1 MIELTNAIAIIKH
14 VSLRAEKHGPEDVPA
29 CDLRIETD
37 RSNDILAFFGS
48 QLLDSLYWCSP
59 TSADDFAQDELDGI
73 EPLSA
78 KPNLRNPN
86 LAGPLGIDYEGA
98 GYTLRIE
105 WGIDASTGISI
116 YDAKIN
122 AVTIDPHEGGSVT
135 LKFRAQFG
143 VDEKL
148 AGRLGVMIGREITL
162 SLEPPAAG
170 ERRMAA

>member
-1 MIELTNAIAIIKH
+1 MIELTNAVCIIKS
-14 VSLRAEKHGPEDVPA
+14 VNLRAEKHGPEEVPA
-29 CDLRIETD
+29 CDLKIETGQ
-37 RSNDILAFFGS
+37 SNDILACLGS
-48 QLLDSLYWCSP
+48 QLLYSLYWCAP
-59 TSADDFAQDELDGI
+59 TSDDFTQGELDGV
-73 EPLSA
+73 EPITLF
-78 KPNLRNPN
+78 PNLRNPN

-122 AVTIDPHEGGSVT
+122 AVTIDPKEGGSVT

-148 AGRLGVMIGREITL
+148 AGRLGMMIGREITL

-170 ERRMAA
+170 EQRMAA